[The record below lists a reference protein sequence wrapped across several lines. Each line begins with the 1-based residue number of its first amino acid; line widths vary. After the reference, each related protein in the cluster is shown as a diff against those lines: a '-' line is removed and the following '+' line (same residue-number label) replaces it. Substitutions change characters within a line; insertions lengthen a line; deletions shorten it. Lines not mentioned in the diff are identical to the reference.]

1 MSVLPVILIV
11 EDEDFLRSSLADF
24 LEDHGYVVLTA
35 PNAENGLEQLA
46 HDHPD
51 VCIVDIRLPDM
62 NGNEFILRARHES
75 RNRIPHLHRIT
86 GIQPARQP
94 ARIWAERVR
103 YSFQAT
109 LGHEYHV
116 GQNHV
121 RILRNLFKLPT
132 DHPSVCLNF

>member
-62 NGNEFILRARHES
+62 NGNEFILRAHAMNPGIGFIIFTGSLEYSLPDSLLEFGLNES
-75 RNRIPHLHRIT
+75 DI
-86 GIQPARQP
+86 
-94 ARIWAERVR
+94 
-103 YSFQAT
+103 
-109 LGHEYHV
+109 
-116 GQNHV
+116 
-121 RILRNLFKLPT
+121 LFKPLMDMSILLDKITYAFSTNSSTSLPT
-132 DHPSVCLNF
+132 SPLSA